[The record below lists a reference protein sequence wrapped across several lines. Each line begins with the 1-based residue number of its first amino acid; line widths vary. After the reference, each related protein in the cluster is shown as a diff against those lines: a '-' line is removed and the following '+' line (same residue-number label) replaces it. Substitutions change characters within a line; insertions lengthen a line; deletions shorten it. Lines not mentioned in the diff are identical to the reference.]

1 MLLSYFVVAQ
11 CNTNIT
17 TIPST
22 LDTVNC
28 GESVQLAISLPV
40 NALGDDFS
48 TGSLGSIWQTSTA
61 LNYTVVQN
69 IPNGCSPPVYC
80 TNPQPNW
87 VFWFTG
93 GPAGW
98 LTTVPLDIQCPG
110 TLSFDYR
117 HETQSPPPCDGP
129 DQPNEGLYLE

>member
-1 MLLSYFVVAQ
+1 MVLSYFVVAQ

-48 TGSLGSIWQTSTA
+48 SGSLGSIWQTSA
-61 LNYTVVQN
+61 V
-69 IPNGCSPPVYC
+69 IEEC
-80 TNPQPNW
+80 
-87 VFWFTG
+87 
-93 GPAGW
+93 
-98 LTTVPLDIQCPG
+98 DI
-110 TLSFDYR
+110 LAS
-117 HETQSPPPCDGP
+117 SK
-129 DQPNEGLYLE
+129 NS

>member
-1 MLLSYFVVAQ
+1 MNKIKLYKLFATTILMIFSYFVFAQ

-17 TIPST
+17 TIPSS

-48 TGSLGSIWQTSTA
+48 SGSLGSIWQTSTA

-69 IPNGCSPPVYC
+69 IKKGCSH
-80 TNPQPNW
+80 Q
-87 VFWFTG
+87 
-93 GPAGW
+93 
-98 LTTVPLDIQCPG
+98 
-110 TLSFDYR
+110 
-117 HETQSPPPCDGP
+117 
-129 DQPNEGLYLE
+129 

>member
-1 MLLSYFVVAQ
+1 MNKIKLYKLFTTTIFMVLSYLVVAQ

-48 TGSLGSIWQTSTA
+48 SGSLGSIWQTSTA

-80 TNPQPNW
+80 TNLNQ
-87 VFWFTG
+87 TG
-93 GPAGW
+93 CFG
-98 LTTVPLDIQCPG
+98 
-110 TLSFDYR
+110 
-117 HETQSPPPCDGP
+117 SPVVQQVG
-129 DQPNEGLYLE
+129 